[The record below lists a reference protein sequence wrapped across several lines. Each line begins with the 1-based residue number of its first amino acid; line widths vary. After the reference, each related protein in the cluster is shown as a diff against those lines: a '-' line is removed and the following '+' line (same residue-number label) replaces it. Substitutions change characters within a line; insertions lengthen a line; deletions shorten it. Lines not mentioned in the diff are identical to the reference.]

1 MNEHIHIRPRE
12 DGDFNFILNSWM
24 KSYKKYSGVR
34 PDVYFVEHHKLVHHI
49 LSRADVLIA
58 SSRDNHEQIY
68 GYLIYEPDVFTII
81 HFAFVKQTF
90 RHLNVM
96 KELLDSINLTDPV
109 IVTHD
114 NRHDL
119 KHIQKRLKIFNPY
132 KAFGDLH
139 EIKKTGFR
147 PPGYIQSENADL
159 RGFHSSQSEY

>member
-1 MNEHIHIRPRE
+1 MNELIRIRSRQ

-24 KSYKKYSGVR
+24 KSYKKHSGVR

-49 LSRADVLIA
+49 LSRAETLVACSKD
-58 SSRDNHEQIY
+58 DPTQIY
-68 GYLIYEPDVFTII
+68 GYLVYEPDVFTII

-96 KELLDSINLTDPV
+96 RELLSKINLTDPV

-132 KAFGDLH
+132 KAFGDLN
-139 EIKKTGFR
+139 EIKKTDFR
-147 PPGYIQSENADL
+147 PPGYIQSQGADL